1 MRKAL
6 LTVLLVSVI
15 VFVSISFMGASCTI
29 NPGPGPALYTL
40 TVTNQSNIPLT
51 LKIFDDSFFNSLVR
65 QVGVGTVWPNNE
77 GNIVGESGYYLR
89 VQNAN
94 TLNYLEYSPGVTWW
108 RITGSQSFV
117 VTTAGGWVIEER

>member
-1 MRKAL
+1 MFMRKAL

-51 LKIFDDSFFNSLVR
+51 LKIFDDSFLIR
-65 QVGVGTVWPNNE
+65 
-77 GNIVGESGYYLR
+77 
-89 VQNAN
+89 
-94 TLNYLEYSPGVTWW
+94 
-108 RITGSQSFV
+108 
-117 VTTAGGWVIEER
+117 